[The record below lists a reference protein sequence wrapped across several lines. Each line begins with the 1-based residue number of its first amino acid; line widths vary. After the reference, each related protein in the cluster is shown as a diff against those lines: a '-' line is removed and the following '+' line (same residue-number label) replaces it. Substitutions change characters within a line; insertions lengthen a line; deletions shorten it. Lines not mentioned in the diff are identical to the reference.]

1 MKQALTLVF
10 ALLLAAGPTWAQDAA
25 LRRLETRDATR
36 GWEAVGQLNLGGT
49 GFCTGALIAP
59 DLVLTAAHC
68 LFDKRTGASID
79 PTTIQF
85 LAGWRNGRA
94 EAYRGVKR
102 AVAHPDYT
110 YFANPG
116 PDRVRH
122 DIALIQLDQPIRT
135 GAINPFATDAQPRR
149 GEEVGVVSY
158 AHDRADAPSLQRT
171 CTVRDR
177 VSDVLV
183 MSCDVDFGSSG
194 APVFSFAHGRPRIVS
209 VVSAKAEMDGAKVSL
224 GTDLDDT
231 LPALKAAL
239 RAAIGLPQAGP
250 GAVRVGVATE
260 RRASGAKFIR
270 PGG

>member
-1 MKQALTLVF
+1 MQRVLIFLAVFLVAGVAL
-10 ALLLAAGPTWAQDAA
+10 AEDAS
-25 LRRLETRDATR
+25 LRRLDTGDATR
-36 GWEAVGQLNLGGT
+36 GWEAVGQLNLGGK
-49 GFCTGALIAP
+49 GFCTGALIAE

-68 LFDKRTGASID
+68 LFDKHTGAAID

-94 EAYRGVKR
+94 EAYRGAKR
-102 AVAHPDYT
+102 AVSHPDYA
-110 YFANPG
+110 FQAHPG
-116 PDRVRH
+116 SDRVRH

-177 VSDVLV
+177 VAEVLV

-194 APVFSFAHGRPRIVS
+194 APVFSFGHGRPRIVS
-209 VVSAKAEMDGAKVSL
+209 VVSAKAEVDGAKVSL

-239 RAAIGLPQAGP
+239 RAEIGLPQAGQ
-250 GAVRVGVATE
+250 GAVRVGVMTE
-260 RRASGAKFIR
+260 RRASGAKFVR